1 MIITECRFHY
11 DYFMLKYP
19 DARLLFTDTDSLYY
33 NVVTNDLEKELYEN
47 KELFDYHAYN
57 RHSPYY
63 NFEND
68 MTIGKF
74 KCETHGASIVE
85 FIGLAAKMY
94 SYVHL
99 TMGITGAPTV
109 EKQRVKGVTRATAK
123 HLKHQHYADQLR
135 EPIENYLINRRIGAK
150 KHIIYSYSV
159 KYLAFLPHSY

>member
-1 MIITECRFHY
+1 MIMTECSFHY
-11 DYFMLKYP
+11 DYFKLKYP
-19 DARLLFTDTDSLYY
+19 EARLLFTDTDSLYY
-33 NVVTNDLEKELYEN
+33 YLETADLEKELYAD
-47 KELFDYHAYN
+47 KERFDFHDYN
-57 RHSPYY
+57 YKSPYLDY
-63 NFEND
+63 GNQ

-74 KCETHGASIVE
+74 KCETRGASIVE

-99 TMGITGAPTV
+99 SMGVTGAPTV
-109 EKQRVKGVTRATAK
+109 EKQKVKGVTRATAK

-159 KYLAFLPHSY
+159 KYSYFEALSS